1 MIPSMKNKYFS
12 GLVKAFLF
20 ATLTFIS
27 GVAHGAFIDDQ
38 RAVFTAIKAKVEA
51 VGPKI
56 IADASDDSKL
66 AQYRIELDKLAKDV
80 LDVAVAFRPRLSEIN
95 KRLTDIGPA
104 PAADALAETTA
115 VSDERKRLGAE
126 KAAINALLGETEDVS
141 IAANQQVDD
150 IAERRRNLFAEDLT
164 KRVDIKTVLGSE
176 VGSAAQ
182 SEAATLVKM
191 LNSWFT
197 FVTNFKL
204 QSVLGATFFALL
216 SAIIMFMGG
225 NRLFGRFYSRDARSE
240 EPSYLSRLS
249 VAFWSTLIPTTT
261 VVIFLA
267 VTYFFF
273 DYFKVLRPDIREIFV
288 SALSTSAIVYFI
300 YRLASAILSPD
311 MPNWRLLPVDPKPAR
326 LLVWLVTATAVV
338 SGLDTF
344 TNVINEALGSP
355 LSLTIAKS
363 LVGTVLVGLLV
374 IAISFVKPT
383 QKSRVASI
391 SAFNLRNGLFVLGLL
406 PLIAA
411 LLGYVGLARFV
422 SQQIVITGAILITMY
437 LGFKSAQSLSS
448 EGAFAVSSIGKSAQ
462 RRFALEDLG
471 VDRLGVLASIVVNL
485 LVLIIGIPLILLQW
499 RFQWDDIRSW
509 IYKALNGFTI
519 GSVTISLIGVLT
531 GIVMFALI
539 WALTRWFQRW
549 LDSNVLSR
557 GKIDSGVRH
566 SIRTAIGYAG
576 IALALLIGI
585 SSAGID
591 LTSLALVAGA
601 LSLGIGFGL
610 QNIVSNFVSGLIL
623 LAERPFKVGDWIEA
637 GSTAGIV
644 KKISVRATEVETFHR
659 QTVILPNSELINA
672 AVGNWTHRN
681 KLGRI
686 DIPVSVTYGSDVR
699 LVQAALLDIGRGNP
713 MVLKS
718 PEPFVL
724 FAGFGRAALDFEL
737 RVHLGDITQS
747 PIVQNAIRFA
757 IMEKFKELGIDIP
770 VPPRDIAIRG
780 LAGDSISLTGTVLT
794 SAPSVEKAKIV
805 RKSRAKSIKT

>member
-1 MIPSMKNKYFS
+1 MKDKFFLSLLKALFIAWFTVFS
-12 GLVKAFLF
+12 TLAF
-20 ATLTFIS
+20 
-27 GVAHGAFIDDQ
+27 GAFVDDQ
-38 RAVFTAIKAKVEA
+38 RAVFATIKAKVEA
-51 VGPKI
+51 IGPKI
-56 IADASDDSKL
+56 IEGANDDSRL

-80 LDVAVAFRPRLSEIN
+80 LDVAVAFRPRLAEIN
-95 KRLTDIGPA
+95 KRLTDIGPV
-104 PAADALAETTA
+104 PAADTPTETTA

-150 IAERRRNLFAEDLT
+150 IAERRRNLFAADLT

-176 VGSAAQ
+176 VGSAAHD
-182 SEAATLVKM
+182 EAAVFVKM
-191 LNSWFT
+191 LKSWFA

-216 SAIIMFMGG
+216 SAIIMFIGG
-225 NRLFGRFYSRDARSE
+225 SRVFGRFYSRDIRAE

-300 YRLASAILSPD
+300 YRLVSAILSPD
-311 MPNWRLLPVDPKPAR
+311 MPNWRLLPVDPKPGR
-326 LLVWLVTATAVV
+326 LLVWLVMATAIV

-344 TNVINEALGSP
+344 TNVINEVLGSP

-374 IAISFVKPT
+374 IAIGLVRPAENGDGLSST
-383 QKSRVASI
+383 AR
-391 SAFNLRNGLFVLGLL
+391 NLRNGLFVLGLL

-411 LLGYVGLARFV
+411 LLGYIGLARFV
-422 SQQIVITGAILITMY
+422 SQQIVITGAILVTMY

-462 RRFALEDLG
+462 RRFGLDDLG

-485 LVLIIGIPLILLQW
+485 LVLVIGIPLILLQW

-509 IYKALNGFTI
+509 FYKALNGFTI

-531 GIVMFALI
+531 GIFMFALI

-549 LDSNVLSR
+549 LDGNVLSR

-576 IALALLIGI
+576 IALAILVGI

-686 DIPVSVTYGSDVR
+686 DIPVSVTYCSDVR
-699 LVQAALLDIGRGNP
+699 LVQATLLDIGRGNA

-724 FAGFGRAALDFEL
+724 FAGFGRTALDFEL
-737 RVHLGDITQS
+737 RVHLNDITQS
-747 PIVQNAIRFA
+747 PLVQNAVRFA
-757 IMEKFKELGIDIP
+757 IIERFAELGIDIP
-770 VPPRDIAIRG
+770 VPARDIAIRG
-780 LAGDSISLTGTVLT
+780 LAGDSISLTGSLLT
-794 SAPSVEKAKIV
+794 TTPPVEKQKNAPKPRTKSLKI
-805 RKSRAKSIKT
+805 